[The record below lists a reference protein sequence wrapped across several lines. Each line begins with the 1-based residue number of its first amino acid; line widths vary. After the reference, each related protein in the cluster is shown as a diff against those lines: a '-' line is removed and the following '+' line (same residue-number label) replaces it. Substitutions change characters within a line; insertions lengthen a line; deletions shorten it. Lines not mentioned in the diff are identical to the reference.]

1 MSATKCAEIVKEIGA
16 EIRNGE
22 HGAPGTAFMTVRE
35 LCDVF
40 DISLVTAQRIVNRL
54 KEDGLLV
61 RSGRRTSIAARS
73 MHGAAASCRIGVVV
87 TKIDNPFFSWLLNA
101 LELAGR
107 RRGLE
112 LISAGSDYNVRHE
125 EHLFRMLENSGAGG
139 FLVCPAH
146 DIDSAPALRNLTLPF
161 ALIGRRVAGVDA
173 DTVMTNDF
181 EAGRLAAIHLIEQRC
196 SDYLYMGISN
206 FRNDMRFRGFAFEL
220 HQRGVELSGERHLR
234 VDVDRDESDLPEYL
248 ARLHRGGKT
257 GVFCYHD
264 LFALRM
270 IRAARLCKF
279 SIPREVSVVGFDDL
293 PIASEVYPSLTSI
306 SYPLAGIAENALEML
321 LRRLHGANDGP
332 GATNYLDPT
341 LVVRESSFDLP

>member
-1 MSATKCAEIVKEIGA
+1 
-16 EIRNGE
+16 
-22 HGAPGTAFMTVRE
+22 
-35 LCDVF
+35 
-40 DISLVTAQRIVNRL
+40 
-54 KEDGLLV
+54 
-61 RSGRRTSIAARS
+61 
-73 MHGAAASCRIGVVV
+73 
-87 TKIDNPFFSWLLNA
+87 
-101 LELAGR
+101 
-107 RRGLE
+107 
-112 LISAGSDYNVRHE
+112 
-125 EHLFRMLENSGAGG
+125 MLENSGEGG

-146 DIDSAPALRNLTLPF
+146 DIDSAPALRSLGLPF
-161 ALIGRRVAGVDA
+161 VLIGRRVAGVDA